1 VLLQFS
7 PATTS
12 EELREVRALLASSP
26 GQRRVQLLFDR
37 PNAEPLRVDAG
48 PDVRVNLTHEL
59 QQKLMRWLVAT
70 KSERR
75 DEAL

>member
-1 VLLQFS
+1 
-7 PATTS
+7 
-12 EELREVRALLASSP
+12 
-26 GQRRVQLLFDR
+26 LFDR

-48 PDVRVNLTHEL
+48 PDFRVNLTQEL

-75 DEAL
+75 DDTL